1 LKPILAYGLQNGSFG
16 LAEVTNDEGMAL
28 AKKFGM
34 QFYSTSAKTGA
45 GVEELFS
52 QQTQKILHLR
62 AER

>member
-1 LKPILAYGLQNGSFG
+1 MKVLVANKSDLASP
-16 LAEVTNDEGMAL
+16 EVTNDEGLAL